1 MLKKYPEYDINT
13 LKILMYNAND
23 TASREFLATIPPEEW
38 STFSHIISWYD
49 PSDYSKVMWYLE
61 NCHFPSMSTF
71 PCILMGLPRAKTFAE
86 EDEVILLEPKRD
98 CTPTYKDYMDEADG
112 TLVLSIVA
120 SVMQT
125 ESYKLSF
132 LREAVMLDATIP
144 IDCFQ
149 LFSCAKTVNEFKIMY
164 SRLAQEKRFVRNP
177 SAEAIV
183 KEELNIDL
191 GGIIELNTPEER
203 VPVSPPPRPQFK
215 VLEFNG

>member
-1 MLKKYPEYDINT
+1 MKKFPEYDINT
-13 LKILMYNAND
+13 LKVLIYNSAD
-23 TASREFLATIPPEEW
+23 AASREFLTTIPAAEYA
-38 STFSHIISWYD
+38 TFSHIIDWYN

-86 EDEVILLEPKRD
+86 EDEVILIEPKRD

-132 LREAVMLDATIP
+132 LREAVMLDSTIP

-149 LFSCAKTVNEFKIMY
+149 LFSCAKTVREFKIMY
-164 SRLAQEKRFVRNP
+164 SRLAQENRFVRNLA
-177 SAEAIV
+177 AEATV

-191 GGIIELNTPEER
+191 GGVIELNTPEER
-203 VPVSPPPRPQFK
+203 VLVAPPPRPQFK

>member
-1 MLKKYPEYDINT
+1 MKKFPEYDINT
-13 LKILMYNAND
+13 LKVLIYNSAD
-23 TASREFLATIPPEEW
+23 AASREFLTTIPAEEW
-38 STFSHIISWYD
+38 ATFSHIISWYD
-49 PSDYSKVMWYLE
+49 PAHYELTQWYLE

-86 EDEVILLEPKRD
+86 EDEVILIEPKRD
-98 CTPTYKDYMDEADG
+98 CSPTYKDYMDEADG

-149 LFSCAKTVNEFKIMY
+149 LFSCARTVREFKIMY

-177 SAEAIV
+177 AAEAAV

-191 GGIIELNTPEER
+191 GGVIELNTPEER
-203 VPVSPPPRPQFK
+203 VLVAPPPRPQFK

>member
-1 MLKKYPEYDINT
+1 
-13 LKILMYNAND
+13 
-23 TASREFLATIPPEEW
+23 
-38 STFSHIISWYD
+38 
-49 PSDYSKVMWYLE
+49 
-61 NCHFPSMSTF
+61 
-71 PCILMGLPRAKTFAE
+71 
-86 EDEVILLEPKRD
+86 
-98 CTPTYKDYMDEADG
+98 
-112 TLVLSIVA
+112 
-120 SVMQT
+120 
-125 ESYKLSF
+125 
-132 LREAVMLDATIP
+132 MLDATIP

-149 LFSCAKTVNEFKIMY
+149 LFSCAKTVSEFKIMY

>member
-13 LKILMYNAND
+13 LKILIYNAND

-98 CTPTYKDYMDEADG
+98 CVPTYKDYMDEADG

-149 LFSCAKTVNEFKIMY
+149 LFSCAKTVSEFKIMY